1 MRAKTDQPRSISLIA
16 KRIVARCGI
25 LPREIF
31 AEFFVVR
38 GNVQNFLLSV
48 EMLGQREFEI
58 YRVIGRHAPSKGKT
72 GYPYAM
78 ISVLETLC
86 PMDSRTIISRLIYV
100 PPSFVCCR

>member
-25 LPREIF
+25 LPWEIF

-38 GNVQNFLLSV
+38 GNVRPAES
-48 EMLGQREFEI
+48 EI